1 REWKPMNL
9 NLRSIKTFNSAATFA
24 LLLSL
29 PSLAGAQAKKAAQLP
44 ADLTA
49 FVTNA
54 QELLAK
60 GDAAALRELAEK
72 PNTLSWVE
80 QRTGRGQTNWKLA
93 ALALPKPSDGYLG
106 VFYDFHTC
114 ESIGDH

>member
-1 REWKPMNL
+1 MPVSRRRSVQSVVIDTAREWKPMNL
-9 NLRSIKTFNSAATFA
+9 NLRSIKTLNTTAAFA

-29 PSLAGAQAKKAAQLP
+29 PSLAGAQTKKAAQLP

-54 QELLAK
+54 QELLTN

-72 PNTLSWVE
+72 PDTLTWLE
-80 QRTGRGQTNWKLA
+80 QRTGRG
-93 ALALPKPSDGYLG
+93 
-106 VFYDFHTC
+106 
-114 ESIGDH
+114 